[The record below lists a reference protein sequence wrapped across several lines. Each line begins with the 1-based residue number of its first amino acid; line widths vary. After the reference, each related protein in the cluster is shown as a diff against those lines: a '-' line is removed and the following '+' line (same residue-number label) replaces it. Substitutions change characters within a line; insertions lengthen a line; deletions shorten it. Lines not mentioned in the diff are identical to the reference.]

1 MMVSSTRFGQLE
13 VDPATV
19 LKFPRGIPGF
29 ETSTD
34 WQLFYEQDEG
44 GKPKAGIVFHMQSLN
59 DPDAT
64 LPLADPS
71 VFGFNYQFILS
82 DSELAE
88 LKLDDP
94 TDLAVLVILS
104 SKNPLPRSQPVSMQ
118 DIYAN
123 ISAPI
128 LVNVKSRL
136 GMQKVFAGSEAKVG
150 FQPPR

>member
-1 MMVSSTRFGQLE
+1 MMASSTRFGQLE

-34 WQLFYEQDEG
+34 WKLLYEQDES

-64 LPLADPS
+64 LPVADPL
-71 VFGFNYQFILS
+71 VFGFNYEFILS

-88 LKLDDP
+88 LKLEDP
-94 TDLAVLVILS
+94 ADLAVLVVLS
-104 SKNPLPRSQPVSMQ
+104 SKNPLPQNQPISLQHM
-118 DIYAN
+118 YAN
-123 ISAPI
+123 IAAPI
-128 LVNVKSRL
+128 LVNIKSRL
-136 GMQKVFAGSEAKVG
+136 GMQKIFAGPEAKVG
-150 FQPPR
+150 YQTPR

>member
-1 MMVSSTRFGQLE
+1 MVSSTRFGQME
-13 VDPATV
+13 VDPSTV

-34 WQLFYEQDEG
+34 WKLFYEQDES
-44 GKPKAGIVFHMQSLN
+44 GKPKAGVVFHMQSLS

-64 LPLADPS
+64 LPVADPMN
-71 VFGFNYQFILS
+71 FGFNYEFVLS

-94 TDLAVLVILS
+94 ADLAVLVVLS
-104 SKNPLPRSQPVSMQ
+104 SKNPLPQSHPVSMQ

-123 ISAPI
+123 IAAPI
-128 LVNVKSRL
+128 LVNVKSCL
-136 GMQKVFAGSEAKVG
+136 GMQKVFAGPEAKVG
-150 FQPPR
+150 FNPPR

>member
-1 MMVSSTRFGQLE
+1 MMVSSTRFGQME

-34 WQLFYEQDEG
+34 WKLFYEQDEN
-44 GKPKAGIVFHMQSLN
+44 GKPKAGIVFHLQSLS

-64 LPLADPS
+64 LPVADPM
-71 VFGFNYQFILS
+71 VFGFNYEFVMS

-94 TDLAVLVILS
+94 ANLAVLVVLS
-104 SKNPLPRSQPVSMQ
+104 SKNPLPQNHPVSMQ
-118 DIYAN
+118 DIFAN

-136 GMQKVFAGSEAKVG
+136 GMQKIFAGPEAKVG